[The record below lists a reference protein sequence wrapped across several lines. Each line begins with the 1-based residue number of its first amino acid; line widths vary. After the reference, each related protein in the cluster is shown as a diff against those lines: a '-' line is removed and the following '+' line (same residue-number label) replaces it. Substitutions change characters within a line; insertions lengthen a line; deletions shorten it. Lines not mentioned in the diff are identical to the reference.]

1 MSGTVTIGTRK
12 LWTCWQGTQ
21 HCLKRWIVTE
31 IRWHRNVVS
40 CGSAMQSV
48 ALLSISA
55 MRLWASSDKGPR
67 VSKKTC
73 DWRRAYCTWL
83 SFSQTRPL
91 QHFLSVAHF
100 ATRRMLPV
108 CEQLSSQVALRLDCH
123 AINVKPS
130 GLFPS
135 SLLRPWGSLTA
146 GVSARIRAQLSQAW
160 RWTLAD
166 CFLQDNACWLRGSTM
181 TPQGQEWASQIAQPR
196 RRPTA
201 THMALL
207 WRCRPQALSGRVW
220 CQSPLWGAAAAN
232 NLALWYGSLQRL
244 SKWLY
249 FTSTTIFLSL
259 CHYYY

>member
-1 MSGTVTIGTRK
+1 MYVRNGYDWDSETLNVLARHTALFETLNCHWNTLAQERSFLRIGYAKRCSSVDFCNEAVS
-12 LWTCWQGTQ
+12 LVWQGTKS
-21 HCLKRWIVTE
+21 LE
-31 IRWHRNVVS
+31 
-40 CGSAMQSV
+40 
-48 ALLSISA
+48 
-55 MRLWASSDKGPR
+55 
-67 VSKKTC
+67 KTC
-73 DWRRAYCTWL
+73 DWRRAYCTWS

-108 CEQLSSQVALRLDCH
+108 CEQLSSHVSLRHDCH
-123 AINVKPS
+123 GINVKPS

-232 NLALWYGSLQRL
+232 NLALWYGSL
-244 SKWLY
+244 
-249 FTSTTIFLSL
+249 
-259 CHYYY
+259 